1 MRIFFGFLLFCSLS
15 SGTSSNLSAQEW
27 EVGLFC
33 SSVSP
38 DKRLNNFFL
47 IDASKEQMRVASFND
62 DKVSFVMP
70 PIRLKKTPDELVNR
84 KSGLTLNRKS
94 LEMKWRNRKSAC
106 QIKTPEELQNL
117 AEDHLN
123 FLLKD
128 NKL

>member
-1 MRIFFGFLLFCSLS
+1 MRLIFAILFFFSA
-15 SGTSSNLSAQEW
+15 SNAAFAQQW
-27 EVGLFC
+27 TIGLFC
-33 SSVSP
+33 ESVSP

-47 IDASKEQMRVASFND
+47 IDSKKEQMRVASFNA

-70 PIRLKKTPDELVNR
+70 AIQLDKTPDELVNR
-84 KSGLTLNRKS
+84 KSGLTLNRKT

-106 QIKTPEELQNL
+106 QLKTVEELNKL
-117 AEDHLN
+117 TEDHLN

>member
-1 MRIFFGFLLFCSLS
+1 MRMITALLFFFSI
-15 SGTSSNLSAQEW
+15 TSSAFAQQW
-27 EVGLFC
+27 TFGLFC
-33 SSVSP
+33 ESVSP

-47 IDASKEQMRVASFND
+47 IDSQKEQLRVASFNA

-70 PIRLKKTPDELVNR
+70 AIQLDKTPDELVNR
-84 KSGLTLNRKS
+84 KSGLTLNRKT

-106 QIKTPEELQNL
+106 QLKSVEELEKL
-117 AEDHLN
+117 AKDHLN

>member
-1 MRIFFGFLLFCSLS
+1 MRLFTAILIFISI
-15 SGTSSNLSAQEW
+15 TSSAFAQQW
-27 EVGLFC
+27 KFGLFC
-33 SSVSP
+33 ESVSP

-47 IDASKEQMRVASFND
+47 IDSQKEQMRVASFNA

-70 PIRLKKTPDELVNR
+70 AIQLDKTPDELVNR
-84 KSGLTLNRKS
+84 KSGLTLNRKT
-94 LEMKWRNRKSAC
+94 LEMKWRNRKRAC
-106 QIKTPEELQNL
+106 QLKSVEELEKL

>member
-1 MRIFFGFLLFCSLS
+1 MRLFTAILIFISI
-15 SGTSSNLSAQEW
+15 TSSAFAQQW
-27 EVGLFC
+27 TFGLFC
-33 SSVSP
+33 ESVSP

-47 IDASKEQMRVASFND
+47 IDSQKEQMRVPSFNA

-70 PIRLKKTPDELVNR
+70 AIQLDKTPDELVNR
-84 KSGLTLNRKS
+84 KSGLTLNRKT

-106 QIKTPEELQNL
+106 QLKSVEELEKL

>member
-1 MRIFFGFLLFCSLS
+1 MRICVVFFLFTSLS
-15 SGTSSNLSAQEW
+15 FSAMAQQW
-27 EVGLFC
+27 SVGLFC
-33 SSVSP
+33 ESVSP

-47 IDASKEQMRVASFND
+47 IDSEKEQMRVASFNE

-70 PIRLKKTPDELVNR
+70 AIRLEKTPNELVNR
-84 KSGLTLNRKS
+84 KSGLTLNRKT

-106 QIKTPEELQNL
+106 QLKSVEELDKL
-117 AEDHLN
+117 TEDHLN